1 MSEGE
6 VKTTQTTSWDSVPDT
21 WFCPGCLRRKPDCEV
36 PSKAGV
42 MLRCLFEH
50 HDHMRDYV
58 KAYLVQTH
66 GDWHSVG
73 SSRPHPREFF
83 QFIDLI
89 KLLVQRFPYTL
100 VCIDCNEAEAKI
112 KKSIGADKYFSF
124 HPVELHRAIIPEKNQ
139 RHFFVTENMPFYEQ
153 LYEKSQARL
162 VDRRKQV
169 VRSLVN
175 AAVSGDA
182 WWGGPIQME
191 KLFLRRPWVGSFI
204 PLIRRPG
211 SKERLR
217 KESPSTVARLGTPPK
232 TRSFAKCSQ
241 RAQTWNRLP
250 EASAERPPACASGW
264 RSSEYRKPVAVR
276 LHECPQPSHN
286 QAAVRP
292 VWKSLRVPGL
302 RKSHGRGF
310 RNCDG
315 RDLPHPRRFEGRSAL

>member
-1 MSEGE
+1 M
-6 VKTTQTTSWDSVPDT
+6 KTTQTTSWDSVPDT
-21 WFCPGCLRRKPDCEV
+21 WICPGCLRRKPDCEV

-124 HPVELHRAIIPEKNQ
+124 HPVELHRSIIPEKNQ
-139 RHFFVTENMPFYEQ
+139 RHFFVTENMQFYEQ

-191 KLFLRRPWVGSFI
+191 KLFSQETLGREFHSFD
-204 PLIRRPG
+204 
-211 SKERLR
+211 S
-217 KESPSTVARLGTPPK
+217 STRIKGALEEG
-232 TRSFAKCSQ
+232 
-241 RAQTWNRLP
+241 
-250 EASAERPPACASGW
+250 
-264 RSSEYRKPVAVR
+264 KPVYRGASWYPTEDAQLRQMLSEGADVEQIARGLGRTAAGVR
-276 LHECPQPSHN
+276 
-286 QAAVRP
+286 
-292 VWKSLRVPGL
+292 
-302 RKSHGRGF
+302 F
-310 RNCDG
+310 RMEKLGVSEARNG
-315 RDLPHPRRFEGRSAL
+315 AYP